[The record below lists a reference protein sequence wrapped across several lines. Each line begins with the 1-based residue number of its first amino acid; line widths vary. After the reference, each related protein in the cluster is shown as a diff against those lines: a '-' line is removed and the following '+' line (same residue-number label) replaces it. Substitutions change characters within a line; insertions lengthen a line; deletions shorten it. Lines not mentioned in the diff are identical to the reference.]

1 MAEIVYAITDTHG
14 CLDLL
19 ERAYD
24 LIVAH
29 AAGRPA
35 RVVFLGDAIDRGPD
49 SAGCVER
56 LIRGARAD
64 NFAPQ
69 VNLMG
74 NHEEFMIEA
83 LKGDRRMAG
92 RWLDNG
98 GDETLRSYG
107 ARPSIDAA
115 VELDI
120 PPAHAAWLA
129 SLAYAYET
137 ETHVFVH
144 AGIPPRSTLA
154 EALATLEGRRQL
166 IWIRHAFLDAD
177 HDFGKHVVHGHS
189 PTGYVDFRQSPPF
202 RTNLDS
208 GAVYGRWLS
217 IGVCLPGVAGRPEV
231 LQVRR

>member
-1 MAEIVYAITDTHG
+1 MAEIVYAITDIHG

-19 ERAYD
+19 ERAYES
-24 LIVAH
+24 IAAH

-49 SAGCVER
+49 SAGCIDR
-56 LIRGARAD
+56 LIKGAEGD

-69 VNLMG
+69 VNLLG

-83 LKGDRRMAG
+83 LRGDRQVAL

-107 ARPSIDAA
+107 VRPTIDVAIGL
-115 VELDI
+115 EI

-129 SLAYAYET
+129 SLAHAYQT
-137 ETHVFVH
+137 DTHIFVH
-144 AGIPPRSTLA
+144 AGIPPELTLD
-154 EALATLEGRRQL
+154 EALATSEGRRQL
-166 IWIRHAFLDAD
+166 IWIRHAFLGPE
-177 HDFGKHVVHGHS
+177 HDFGRHVVHGHS
-189 PTGYVDFRQSPPF
+189 PIGLVDFQRNPRF

-208 GAVYGRWLS
+208 GAVYGGPLS
-217 IGVCLPGVAGRPEV
+217 IGVCMPGIKGRPEV
-231 LQVRR
+231 LRVER